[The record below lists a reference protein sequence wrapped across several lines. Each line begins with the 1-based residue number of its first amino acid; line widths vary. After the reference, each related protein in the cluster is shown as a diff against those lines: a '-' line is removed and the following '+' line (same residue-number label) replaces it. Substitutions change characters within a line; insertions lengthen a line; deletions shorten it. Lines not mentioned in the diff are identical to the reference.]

1 MNSLVAAVDTD
12 LSDAFPPTKPGPL
25 AVQVEA
31 HREAIARH
39 EQEIAAAERDHDI
52 RRHSLEADIEHLDR
66 QYEVER
72 KRLVRAIEAEDHRA
86 DQMINARQ
94 RIVRAFRSAL
104 AILEP
109 NEAERTA
116 PMEGRLV
123 PRHGIPVQRHTDIR
137 S

>member
-12 LSDAFPPTKPGPL
+12 LSDTFPQTKPGPL
-25 AVQVEA
+25 AIQVNA

-39 EQEIAAAERDHDI
+39 EQEIAAAECDHDI
-52 RRHSLEADIEHLDR
+52 RRRSLEADIEQLDR
-66 QYEVER
+66 RYEAER
-72 KRLVRAIEAEDHRA
+72 KRLVRAIEEEDHRA
-86 DQMINARQ
+86 DHLINARQ

-109 NEAERTA
+109 NEAERAA

-123 PRHGIPVQRHTDIR
+123 PRSQAPVQRHKGMR